1 MGDFQV
7 SNRTFSVN
15 EDAESYQ
22 TPAPSQSQ
30 PQESDHFTNQPAGKI
45 EQSNVS
51 WNKMFSSAKQTA
63 GDPNDLARQIR
74 ERMSAAISMYNQLHS
89 ASDSIPYGDDYSD
102 QREELVERMSA
113 EVDVVHQALADY
125 ILMIGNVNPS
135 ELREGA
141 RVLRDLFLDERGI
154 HSAQQG
160 AEDAYLSI
168 IPRLEP
174 GMVLEEARALR
185 LNLSR
190 RNSFTE
196 FRAIDYYS
204 KIIQY
209 LNPDGALA
217 EARAIR
223 PYLADENLYFAEDAN
238 SSYIALISMVN
249 SPGALLEEARVFR
262 AYLADT
268 ETFRRYR
275 SAYLEVI
282 KHLDPA
288 GALEEAEALR
298 SYLTNPDE
306 DIRRNVVQVYES
318 LAHALNPAAA
328 LKELEA
334 LRPYLTNPD
343 EGIRLTAVEAYGL
356 LAQGID
362 PEKALEVAR
371 TLIDLFADCNAE
383 VRSVAIQKYADII
396 ARLYTGGSIDV
407 FEEIRPFMIVI
418 RHGDDATASVAYRVL
433 SSLVGQFPESPE
445 FQEVDRAL
453 LRERINDRD
462 GGRREAAIAEYV
474 SIMQNL
480 SSAEAL
486 KEAKSLRMYPI
497 GEHDL
502 NLYLYRWLIS
512 RFDCSAGM
520 QEIRSLT
527 ISTESDYYIEVA
539 KFFAPETVTE
549 EIRRFRENFSDTDER
564 YNAGAAR
571 AYGYLITRLGTDEVP
586 AEAAALRQLFGDASA
601 VRGAGAALAYRWLAG
616 SLDPSNAYKEA
627 KELRRLFRDAN
638 VQIGKNAAVAYAAV
652 AERLDSVAAFE
663 ETKELRRLFRDA
675 NEQVRE
681 NAISAY
687 TAVAQELDLTAA
699 SEEGGALREIFEDA
713 RNRSYVRLSAIRVY
727 WAVYWNFQS
736 VSFETVRP
744 LRQFFGD
751 DNEQIRKSAILS
763 YCEVAKAVRGS
774 EAYEAGDILRNF
786 FSEADEEIRS
796 KAIEAYFMLAQK
808 FGHANAAE
816 AARVIRGFFSD
827 ADEVKRGRALCAYRG
842 VSDALDSVAAF
853 EEAKA
858 LRELMESPDEQ
869 MRAYAIDAYTN
880 LIRNMDTT
888 AAVEE
893 VKVLR
898 QYLASEDS
906 QIREF
911 AFNACSFF
919 ANLAFYNTRHEYSP
933 ELKAEITEG
942 AKTLRELM
950 VNGNNDELRLWATQS
965 YHSLGEYV
973 DSNERLEGVKTFR
986 SLFGDANEQISNAAI
1001 DEYSMLSQKLDL
1013 IDRQKEASALSE
1025 IILNGSD
1032 KEARLR
1038 AIKAA
1043 TLLVQDYN
1051 VFVLVT
1057 DEYDIRNSYNNAAS
1071 VLIPA
1076 LRELFDEA
1084 DRDIR
1089 SSAIEAYRVIA
1100 ERLDPT
1106 VAQEEVDILRT
1117 LFSDPNWLLYQAAT
1131 LVYGSVTERS
1141 AAREADAIEGARIL
1155 RGIFANE
1162 DVIGYMRGSALCA
1175 YASLRPYMAHDDR
1188 EQEADILQELQD
1200 DDIKHASLALTA
1212 LQIGSFDYLEEICW
1226 RYDIH

>member
-306 DIRRNVVQVYES
+306 DIRRNAVQVYES
-318 LAHALNPAAA
+318 LAHALDPAAA

-356 LAQGID
+356 LSEGVD
-362 PEKALEVAR
+362 PEEALEAAH
-371 TLIDLFADCNAE
+371 TLIDLFADDNAGI
-383 VRSVAIQKYADII
+383 RSVAIQKYADII
-396 ARLYTGGSIDV
+396 ARLYTDGSINV

-418 RHGDDATASVAYRVL
+418 RHGDDATASVAYSVL
-433 SSLVGQFPESPE
+433 RSMVRQFPESPE
-445 FQEVDRAL
+445 FQEVGRAL

-486 KEAKSLRMYPI
+486 KEAKSLRAYPV

-549 EIRRFRENFSDTDER
+549 EIRRFRENFSDTDES
-564 YNAGAAR
+564 YNAGAAK
-571 AYGYLITRLGTDEVP
+571 AYGYLITRVDTDEVL

-601 VRGAGAALAYRWLAG
+601 VRGSGAALAYRWLAG

-638 VQIGKNAAVAYAAV
+638 AQIGKNAAAAYAAV
-652 AERLDSVAAFE
+652 AERLDPAAAFE
-663 ETKELRRLFRDA
+663 EAKELRRLFKDS
-675 NEQVRE
+675 NEQIRE
-681 NAISAY
+681 SAVSAY
-687 TAVAQELDLTAA
+687 TAVARRFDPAAA
-699 SEEGGALREIFEDA
+699 SEETSALRELFEDA
-713 RNRSYVRLSAIRVY
+713 HNRAYLRLSAIRVY
-727 WAVYWNFQS
+727 VAASTNL
-736 VSFETVRP
+736 ETAALFDTAMA
-744 LRQFFGD
+744 LRKFFGD
-751 DNEQIRKSAILS
+751 DNDQIRKNAILS
-763 YCEVAKAVRGS
+763 YCGMVPRVGPGK
-774 EAYEAGDILRNF
+774 AYEAGDILRNF
-786 FSEADEEIRS
+786 FSEADEGIRS
-796 KAIEAYFMLAQK
+796 RAILTYFVLARR
-808 FGHANAAE
+808 FGGANASE
-816 AARVIRGFFSD
+816 AAPVVRRFISN
-827 ADEVKRGRALCAYRG
+827 ADSYISRQAVWTYEALASEV
-842 VSDALDSVAAF
+842 DSAAAF

-858 LRELMESPDEQ
+858 LRELMEGPDEQ
-869 MRAYAIDAYTN
+869 IRAHAIDAYPKF
-880 LIRNMDTT
+880 IRNMDAT

-911 AFNACSFF
+911 ALNACTFF
-919 ANLAFYNTRHEYSP
+919 AYQSLHGRHEYSP

-942 AKTLRELM
+942 AKTLRDVM

-973 DSNERLEGVKTFR
+973 DSNERLEGVKAFR

-1001 DEYSMLSQKLDL
+1001 DEYSFLSQKLDL
-1013 IDRQKEASALSE
+1013 IDMQKEASALSE

-1032 KEARLR
+1032 SETRLH

-1043 TLLVQDYN
+1043 TLLVRDDN
-1051 VFVLVT
+1051 VFIT
-1057 DEYDIRNSYNNAAS
+1057 DEGDQRTYYNNTAS

-1076 LRELFDEA
+1076 LRELFAEVDQ
-1084 DRDIR
+1084 DIR

-1106 VAQEEVDILRT
+1106 VAQEEAAIMRT

-1131 LVYGSVTERS
+1131 LVYRSVTDKS
-1141 AAREADAIEGARIL
+1141 AASETDAIEGARIL
-1155 RGIFANE
+1155 RGIFVNE

-1175 YASLRPYMAHDDR
+1175 YASVQSYFARDDD

-1200 DDIKHASLALTA
+1200 EHIKHASLALMA

-1226 RYDIH
+1226 RYDIR